1 MMKIKGFKIIL
12 MLLVLMIMM
21 PLQGLAAQTVNKD
34 MKLSSGVQYK
44 QYTNTG
50 AKVNSINHLSINLN
64 DAYTKVK
71 MGLPKDFN
79 SKATTTSIA
88 TGDSVEGNRVVGAV
102 NAAFFDMS
110 EGYPLFLIS
119 QQNEILNGGVLLDS
133 TTEYFNQPI
142 AFGVTADGNAEID
155 LYDFDIKMNYDNLTY
170 DLSGMNRERRAD
182 EAIIFT
188 PQNVKTTTD
197 SNQYGM
203 EVVFESDTPINSTY
217 YGQTITGKVKSTHVA
232 TTAKVAIPK
241 NGFVLSFHGSQW
253 RAIGD
258 KMKIGEEVSVTFDI
272 DSKWKDSEFMLASG
286 PMLVKDGK
294 KHVTMNLSS
303 ARATQVTSRSAIA
316 ISKDKKTVHLVTVDG
331 ANKKGMNMSQFADYL
346 VSLGVDRA
354 LNLDGGGSTTMGIRN
369 YGSNAVVLAN
379 TPSAGSQR
387 QVSAILEAISTAP
400 TSNPSTINL
409 TRSNVGTMLVGA
421 TSSYK
426 INYIL
431 DEFYNPITV
440 SSSKIANTSDNNL
453 VSFNGTS
460 FTALK
465 EGSDRVR
472 INYDTAYQSF
482 PLTIV
487 SAPTNL
493 TINASGKTANINSK
507 LTFTAN
513 ATDVDKKS
521 LIYSPEQLK
530 WSVEGGIG
538 TITSAGVF
546 TAGNKAGTGKVVAQL
561 GTKTV
566 SVGIEVK
573 TNVTSKFT
581 DILNNNPYITEINY
595 LTSNGVITGYK
606 DGTFK
611 PNNDITRKNAAVIIS
626 RIMKDIDLNNVTDPN
641 FKDVP
646 KTHPY
651 YKEIAAVANLGIV
664 NGKENGYFDPN
675 GKLTRAQMAKILVNA
690 YNLSGT
696 TDKKFTDV
704 PSKHWAAND
713 INILTATGVT
723 TGFNDGTFKPETPI
737 SRMHFSV
744 FLYRIDQ

>member
-369 YGSNAVVLAN
+369 YGSNAVILAN

-513 ATDVDKKS
+513 ATDADKKS

>member
-155 LYDFDIKMNYDNLTY
+155 LYDFDIKMNYDNLSY

-197 SNQYGM
+197 SNQYGI

-217 YGQTITGKVKSTHVA
+217 YGQTITGKVKSIHVA
-232 TTAKVAIPK
+232 STAKVAIPK
-241 NGFVLSFHGSQW
+241 NGFVLSFHGSEW

-258 KMKIGEEVSVTFDI
+258 KMKIGEEVSVEFDI

-316 ISKDKKTVHLVTVDG
+316 VSKDKKTVHLVTVDG

-626 RIMKDIDLNNVTDPN
+626 RIMKDIDLNKVTDPN

>member
-1 MMKIKGFKIIL
+1 MKIKGFKIIL

-50 AKVNSINHLSINLN
+50 ARVNSINHLAINLN
-64 DAYTKVK
+64 DAYTKVNI
-71 MGLPKDFN
+71 GLPKDFS
-79 SKATTTSIA
+79 SKDTTTNIA

-155 LYDFDIKMNYDNLTY
+155 LYDFDIKLNYDNLTY
-170 DLSGMNRERRAD
+170 DLSGLNRERRAD

-188 PQNVKTTTD
+188 PQNIKTTTD
-197 SNQYGM
+197 SNQYGI
-203 EVVFESDTPINSTY
+203 EVVFESDTAINSTY
-217 YGQTITGKVKSTHVA
+217 YGQTITGKVKSTHMGS
-232 TTAKVAIPK
+232 TAKVAIPK
-241 NGFVLSFHGSQW
+241 NGFVLSFHGPEW

-258 KMKIGEEVSVTFDI
+258 KMKIGEEVSVEFDI
-272 DSKWKDSEFMLASG
+272 DSKWKDSQFMLASG

-379 TPSAGSQR
+379 NPSAGSQR
-387 QVSAILEAISTAP
+387 RVSAILEAISTAP
-400 TSNPSTINL
+400 TSKPSSINL
-409 TRSNVGTMLVGA
+409 TRSNIGTMLVGA

-440 SSSKIANTSDNNL
+440 SSSKIVNASDNNL

-472 INYDTAYQSF
+472 VNYETAFQSF

-493 TINASGKTANINSK
+493 TINASAKSANINSK

-513 ATDVDKKS
+513 ATDADNKS

-546 TAGNKAGTGKVVAQL
+546 TAGNQAGTGKVVAQL
-561 GTKTV
+561 GTKKV

-573 TNVTSKFT
+573 SNVSSKFT
-581 DILNNNPYITEINY
+581 DILSTNPYITEINY
-595 LTSNGVITGYK
+595 LTSKGYINGYE

-611 PNNDITRKNAAVIIS
+611 PNNNITRANAAVLIS
-626 RIMKDIDLNNVTDPN
+626 RVKGLNLDKITDPN

-651 YKEIAAVANLGIV
+651 YKEIAAIANLNIV

-704 PSKHWAAND
+704 PSTHWAVND
-713 INILTATGVT
+713 INTLTASGVT
-723 TGFNDGTFKPETPI
+723 TGFKDGTYKPENPI
-737 SRMHFSV
+737 TRMHFSV
-744 FLYRIDQ
+744 FLYRIIQ

>member
-1 MMKIKGFKIIL
+1 MKSKVLKIIF
-12 MLLVLMIMM
+12 MLLVIMIMV
-21 PLQGLAAQTVNKD
+21 PLQGLAAQTINKD
-34 MKLSSGVQYK
+34 MKLSTGVQYK

-50 AKVNSINHLSINLN
+50 AKVNSINHLAINLN
-64 DAYTKVK
+64 DAYTKVSI
-71 MGLPKDFN
+71 GLPKDF
-79 SKATTTSIA
+79 KTKETTTSIA
-88 TGDSVEGNRVVGAV
+88 TRDSAEGNRVVGAV

-110 EGYPLFLIS
+110 EGYPLFLLS

-142 AFGVTADGNAEID
+142 AFGVTANGNAEID
-155 LYDFDIKMNYDNLTY
+155 LYDFDIKMNYDNLSY
-170 DLSGMNRERRAD
+170 DISGLNRERRAD

-188 PQNVKTTTD
+188 PQNINTATN
-197 SNQYGM
+197 SNQYGT
-203 EVVFESDTPINSTY
+203 EVVFETDTPINSTY
-217 YGQTITGKVKSTHVA
+217 YGQKITGKIKSIHMGS
-232 TTAKVAIPK
+232 TAKVTIPK
-241 NGFVLSFHGSQW
+241 NGFVLSFHGPKW

-258 KMKIGEEVSVTFDI
+258 KMKIGEEVSVSFDI
-272 DSKWKDSEFMLASG
+272 DSKWKDSQFMLASG

-303 ARATQVTSRSAIA
+303 SRATEVTSRSAIA
-316 ISKDKKTVHLVTVDG
+316 ISQDKKTVHLVTVDG

-387 QVSAILEAISTAP
+387 RVSAILEAISTAP
-400 TSNPSTINL
+400 TSNPNSINL
-409 TRSNVGTMLVGA
+409 SRTTVGTMLVGA

-440 SSSKIANTSDNNL
+440 STSKIVNKSDNNL

-472 INYDTAYQSF
+472 INYDTATQSF

-487 SAPTNL
+487 SGPTNL
-493 TINASGKTANINSK
+493 TIKASGTSANVNSK
-507 LTFTAN
+507 LTFSAT
-513 ATDVDKKS
+513 ATDVDKKA

-530 WSVEGGIG
+530 WTVEGDIG
-538 TITSAGVF
+538 TVSSAGVF
-546 TAGNKAGTGKVVAQL
+546 TAGNKAGTGKIIAQL
-561 GTKTV
+561 GTKKA

-573 TNVTSKFT
+573 STTKPTTKFS
-581 DILNNNPYITEINY
+581 DILTTNPYITEINY
-595 LTSNGVITGYK
+595 LTSKGFINGYE
-606 DGTFK
+606 DGTFR
-611 PNNDITRKNAAVIIS
+611 PNNDITRAHAALLIS
-626 RIMKDIDLNNVTDPN
+626 RIKGLNLESITDPN
-641 FKDVP
+641 FQDVP

-651 YKEIAAVANLGIV
+651 YKEIAAIANLNIV
-664 NGKENGYFDPN
+664 SGKQNGKFDPN

-696 TDKKFTDV
+696 TNKKFTDV
-704 PSKHWAAND
+704 SSQHWAVNEISA
-713 INILTATGVT
+713 LTASGVT
-723 TGFNDGTFKPETPI
+723 TGFQDGTYKPESPI
-737 SRMHFSV
+737 NRLHFSV
-744 FLYRIDQ
+744 FLYRITQ

>member
-155 LYDFDIKMNYDNLTY
+155 LYDFDIKMNYDNLSY

-217 YGQTITGKVKSTHVA
+217 YGQTITGKVKSIHVA
-232 TTAKVAIPK
+232 STAKVAIPK
-241 NGFVLSFHGSQW
+241 NGFVLSFHGSEW

-258 KMKIGEEVSVTFDI
+258 KMKIGEEVSVEFDI

-316 ISKDKKTVHLVTVDG
+316 VSKDKKTVHLVTVDG

-513 ATDVDKKS
+513 ATDADKKS

-626 RIMKDIDLNNVTDPN
+626 RIMKDIDLNKVTDPN

>member
-1 MMKIKGFKIIL
+1 MKIKGFKIIL
-12 MLLVLMIMM
+12 MLLVLMIMV
-21 PLQGLAAQTVNKD
+21 PLQGLAAQTVDKD

-50 AKVNSINHLSINLN
+50 ARVNSINHLAINLN
-64 DAYTKVK
+64 DAYTKVNI
-71 MGLPKDFN
+71 GLPIDFN
-79 SKATTTSIA
+79 SKETTTSIA

-119 QQNEILNGGVLLDS
+119 QENEILNGGVLLDS

-155 LYDFDIKMNYDNLTY
+155 LYDFDIKMSYDNLTY
-170 DLSGMNRERRAD
+170 DLSGLNRERRAD

-197 SNQYGM
+197 SNQYGI
-203 EVVFESDTPINSTY
+203 EVVFESDTPITSTY
-217 YGQTITGKVKSTHVA
+217 YGQTITGKVISTHMGS
-232 TTAKVAIPK
+232 TAKVTIPK
-241 NGFVLSFHGSQW
+241 NGFVLSFHGSEW

-258 KMKIGEEVSVTFDI
+258 KMKIGEEVSVEFDI
-272 DSKWKDSEFMLASG
+272 DSKWKDSQFMLASG

-379 TPSAGSQR
+379 KPSAGSQR
-387 QVSAILEAISTAP
+387 KVSAILEAISTAP
-400 TSNPSTINL
+400 TSNPSNINL

-440 SSSKIANTSDNNL
+440 SSSKIVNTSDNNL

-472 INYDTAYQSF
+472 VNYDTAFQSF

-493 TINASGKTANINSK
+493 TINASAKSAHINSK
-507 LTFTAN
+507 LTFKAN
-513 ATDVDKKS
+513 ATDADKKS

-546 TAGNKAGTGKVVAQL
+546 TAGNKVGKGRVVAQL
-561 GTKTV
+561 GTKKA
-566 SVGIEVK
+566 SVEIEV
-573 TNVTSKFT
+573 TSNVTSKFS
-581 DILNNNPYITEINY
+581 DILNTNPYITEINY
-595 LTSNGVITGYK
+595 LTSKGIITGYK

-611 PNNDITRKNAAVIIS
+611 PNNDISRKNAAVIIS
-626 RIMKDIDLNNVTDPN
+626 RIKDLDLEKITDPN

-704 PSKHWAAND
+704 PSQHWAAND
-713 INILTATGVT
+713 INTLTATGVT
-723 TGFNDGTFKPETPI
+723 TGFNDGTYKPENPI

-744 FLYRIDQ
+744 FLYRITQ